1 MPQTFP
7 EIPLAHRA
15 DWQDPALAGPIAEIR
30 NRPDRAELAQAMN
43 HALNARAQA
52 GTPADRGSRAIV
64 ISGRQRYTITAT
76 PTLSGG
82 LRLRAY
88 LNRTAQDGY
97 DYTLHDVILAEA
109 YQPPET
115 EVPLPEDALT
125 LRPEIGKE

>member
-1 MPQTFP
+1 MPQTLYEP
-7 EIPLAHRA
+7 PIANRA
-15 DWQDPALAGPIAEIR
+15 EWSDPALAGPIAEIR

-52 GTPADRGSRAIV
+52 ATPTDRDSRAIV
-64 ISGRQRYTITAT
+64 ISGRNRYTITAT

-109 YQPPET
+109 YRPAEQEG
-115 EVPLPEDALT
+115 PLPESALT
-125 LRPEIGKE
+125 LRPIGPE